1 MMRIKSLRLEHNMS
15 QRDLAKALNCSQKAI
30 DCWEKETSVPSANF
44 IVAIANLFEC
54 TTDYVLGRENDYGQI
69 NINSDLDNEERNL
82 LFAFSKLETTE
93 KEELNRFIDYLLHR
107 KK

>member
-1 MMRIKSLRLEHNMS
+1 MMRIKSLRLENNMS

-30 DCWEKETSVPSANF
+30 DCWEKETSIPSANF

-54 TTDYVLGRENDYGQI
+54 TTDYVLGRENDFGQI
-69 NINSDLDNEERNL
+69 NINSDLDSEERNL
-82 LFAFSKLETTE
+82 LCSFSKLEPDA
-93 KEELNRFIDYLLHR
+93 KEELYRFIDYLLYR